1 MLIARAPLRISL
13 AGGGTDLPAFYEPL
27 GGLVVS
33 TSIDK
38 YVYVQVSA
46 NRDGS
51 ARVTSADYHTFYHH
65 LLGTPMTWDGDL
77 ALPRAV
83 LHEFGVDRD
92 ISVFTSSEVPPGT
105 GLGSSGALAS
115 ALILGIATY
124 LGRSMSPQDV
134 AELAC
139 DVEMRKLGAPVGK
152 QDQFAAAFGG
162 LNTIRFERSGTTV
175 EPLQTPPGTIER
187 LESRLLL
194 FFTGTAR
201 DSATILRE
209 QQRATRDGGSATLDA
224 LHRIKAAAQY
234 CRACLEAGNT
244 DTIGELLHDGWE
256 QKRKVAPGVT
266 NQRID
271 EVYAEARRYGAV
283 GGKILGAGG
292 GGFLLVYCPSEHQA
306 TLTGA
311 LEKLGLRR
319 MEFHFTRSGVE
330 VVTVGW
336 TEDPGAEKL
345 AIRASRRRGELAR

>member
-13 AGGGTDLPAFYEPL
+13 AGGGTDLPAFYEPF

-38 YVYVQVSA
+38 YVYVQVSP
-46 NRDGS
+46 NRDGV
-51 ARVTSADYHTFYHH
+51 AEITSADYHTFYHH

-92 ISVFTSSEVPPGT
+92 IAVFTASEVPPGT
-105 GLGSSGALAS
+105 GLGSSGSLAA
-115 ALILGIATY
+115 ALIRGIATY
-124 LGRSMSPQDV
+124 LDRPMSPHDV
-134 AELAC
+134 ADLAC

-162 LNTIRFERSGTTV
+162 LNAIRFEPSGTTV

-187 LESRLLL
+187 LEGQLLL

-209 QQRATRDGGSATLDA
+209 QQRATRDGGGSTLDA
-224 LHRIKAAAQY
+224 LQRIKAAAHY
-234 CRACLEAGNT
+234 CRACLESGDT
-244 DTIGELLHDGWE
+244 DAIGELLHDGWE

-271 EVYAEARRYGAV
+271 EVYAEARRHGAV

-292 GGFLLVYCPSEHQA
+292 GGFLLVYCRLEHQA
-306 TLTGA
+306 TLTDA

-319 MEFHFTRSGVE
+319 MAFHFTQVGVE
-330 VVTVGW
+330 VVSVSW
-336 TEDPGAEKL
+336 REDLNGRDGA
-345 AIRASRRRGELAR
+345 SGG

>member
-1 MLIARAPLRISL
+1 MLVARAPLRMSL
-13 AGGGTDLPAFYEPL
+13 AGGGTDLSAFYEPF

-38 YVYVQVSA
+38 YVYVQVSP
-46 NRDGS
+46 NRAGA

-83 LHEFGVDRD
+83 LHELGVDRD
-92 ISVFTSSEVPPGT
+92 ISIFTSSEVPPGT
-105 GLGSSGALAS
+105 GLGSSGALAA
-115 ALILGIATY
+115 ALILGIATH
-124 LGRSMSPQDV
+124 LGRSMTPHEI

-162 LNTIRFERSGTTV
+162 LNAISFGPAGTTV
-175 EPLQTPPGTIER
+175 EPIQAPPGTIER

-209 QQRATRDGGSATLDA
+209 QNRATRDSGSSTLEA
-224 LHRIKAAAQY
+224 LHRIKAAASY
-234 CRACLEAGNT
+234 CRACLEKG
-244 DTIGELLHDGWE
+244 DTEAIGELLHEGWE

-271 EVYAEARRYGAV
+271 EVYAEARRCGAA

-292 GGFLLVYCPSEHQA
+292 GGFLLVYCPLERQG
-306 TLTGA
+306 TLTDS
-311 LEKLGLRR
+311 LQKLGLRR
-319 MEFHFTRSGVE
+319 MVFHFTRTGVE
-330 VVTVGW
+330 VVTVRWG
-336 TEDPGAEKL
+336 ED
-345 AIRASRRRGELAR
+345 